1 MKYYKPYKESEMRYK
16 DAAIIILIALL
27 FIRSRCSS
35 SQVQEKEMKYN
46 IGKEERRLPL
56 CTIAYLEN

>member
-1 MKYYKPYKESEMRYK
+1 MRYK